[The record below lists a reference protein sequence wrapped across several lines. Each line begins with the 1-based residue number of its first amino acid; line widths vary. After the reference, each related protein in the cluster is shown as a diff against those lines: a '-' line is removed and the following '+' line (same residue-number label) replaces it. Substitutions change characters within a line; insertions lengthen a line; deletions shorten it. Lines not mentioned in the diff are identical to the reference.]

1 MKMLGRHLWLLGMLL
16 STLSATAQIGK
27 EFREVRMKGPV
38 VQAHSST
45 TFMTVKEDGEQKV
58 IMSQAQ
64 VAQVENGKVVREE
77 MDNDFSSVTGT
88 NITEVEW
95 EDDRLLRVREFSRRG
110 NGRQRLDK
118 QFIPIYNK
126 AGQIVTENILFGEEE
141 LRATLHYEYSTSAAG
156 NEVLEMTMYKPDE
169 VEPQGHF
176 YIESDEWGE
185 VLHIESVGQDTGIY
199 TRRLRAEGDSL
210 FISENIVASRQRRG
224 EKDTFTLITLN
235 RYDEYGNMTYSK
247 IINRKLHGTF
257 EGDKEMHIITEVNY
271 LYEGDPIPGKD
282 AAASNFAGS
291 WYNKVYNLALL
302 LIPSDTSPLNGTYQ
316 AAAFNDKDPELVE
329 AGTEWLF
336 KLRDSQMGAWDYN
349 EATELITFKQNGE
362 IVAQVKA
369 QLSMFQL
376 KLEGDKQFRATV
388 RLQRELN

>member
-1 MKMLGRHLWLLGMLL
+1 MKLTGRHIWLCIMLLG
-16 STLSATAQIGK
+16 TLSATAQIGK
-27 EFREVRMKGPV
+27 EYREVTMKGPV

-45 TFMTVKEDGEQKV
+45 TFMTVKENGEQNV
-58 IMSQAQ
+58 MMSQAQ

-88 NITEVEW
+88 NITEMGW
-95 EDDRLLRVREFSRRG
+95 EADRLLRVREYSRHR

-118 QFIPIYNK
+118 QYLPIYNK

-141 LRATLHYEYSTSAAG
+141 LRATLHYEYSTSDTG
-156 NEVLEMTMYKPDE
+156 NEVLEMTMYKPGE

-185 VLHIESVGQDTGIY
+185 VLHIESVGHDTGIY

-235 RYDEYGNMTYSK
+235 RYDAYGNVTYSK

-302 LIPSDTSPLNGTYQ
+302 LIPSDNSPLNGTYQ
-316 AAAFNDKDPELVE
+316 AAAFNDKDPELAE

-336 KLRDSQMGAWDYN
+336 KLRDSEMGAWDYN

-388 RLQRELN
+388 RLQRELE